1 MSCLVSVKKLFLP
14 IAIATAVVISSM
26 SALAEQTPAE
36 NSIQSAKS
44 ENADKISGTGN
55 DSPALQQLTRFDP
68 AAETKAWLDSVPQD
82 KREKSDAYFE
92 GGYWL
97 LLWNYFLAAGISLL
111 LLTSGISTRLR
122 DFSQRLTNSKTLQV
136 VYYTVPY
143 LLFVFVL
150 SFPLN
155 VYQHFFR
162 EHQYGLA
169 TQNFPAWLQEQLIGL
184 GIALIGGTLFFI
196 VLYAVFRRAPK
207 TWWIWGT
214 AVAVLSSFVLLVI
227 APVFIE
233 PLFNTYTPLTKPEI
247 SEPILVMARANQIP
261 VKQVFEVDASR
272 QTTRVSA
279 NVSGILG
286 TTRIALNDNLLKQ
299 CSIPEIRAVMAH
311 EMGHYVLNHGAKLLT
326 YLGIFIFI
334 GFALTRI
341 LFDAAL
347 TRWGVKLGVRGIAD
361 PAGLPLLTWIFCTLL
376 FLATPLLNTAVR
388 VTEREADAF
397 GINTAREPDGMAKV
411 ALKLGAYRKLNPTP
425 LEEFIF
431 YDHPSGRARIR
442 MAMDW
447 KAANLPAGNNPNSN
461 PNVPNKRENNSIN
474 LSLGDAEKG
483 RQQWQQTCPSGSTSN
498 CECKSAN

>member
-1 MSCLVSVKKLFLP
+1 MQNLLLCFAILIGLLTPTPILCGETPIKGSNAATAGTGASFDTAAALVSGVD
-14 IAIATAVVISSM
+14 
-26 SALAEQTPAE
+26 
-36 NSIQSAKS
+36 N
-44 ENADKISGTGN
+44 
-55 DSPALQQLTRFDP
+55 SPAPRQATPLDP
-68 AAETKAWLDSVPQD
+68 ASVTQAWVDSVPKD

-97 LLWNYFLAAGISLL
+97 ILWNYLMAAGISIFLL
-111 LLTSGISTRLR
+111 SSQSSAWLR
-122 DFSQRLTNSKTLQV
+122 DLSERLTNSKTLQIASYGV
-136 VYYTVPY
+136 LY
-143 LLFVFVL
+143 LLLVYVL

-155 VYQHFFR
+155 LYEHFFR

-169 TQNFPAWLQEQLIGL
+169 TQTFPAWFREQLVGL
-184 GIALIGGTLFFI
+184 GVVLIGGTILLSA
-196 VLYAVFRRAPK
+196 LYAVFRRAPR

-214 AVAVLSSFVLLVI
+214 GVGVVFSFVLLFI
-227 APVFIE
+227 APVFIQ
-233 PLFNTYTPLTKPEI
+233 PLFNTYKPLTKPEI
-247 SEPILVMARANQIP
+247 SEPILAMARANEIP

-272 QTTRVSA
+272 QTMRVSA

-299 CSIPEIRAVMAH
+299 CTIPEMRAVMAH

-326 YLGIFIFI
+326 YLGIFTLI

-341 LFDAAL
+341 LFDRAAR
-347 TRWGVKLGVRGIAD
+347 RWGHKWGVRGIAD
-361 PAGLPLLTWIFCTLL
+361 PAGLPLLVLIFSTLV
-376 FLATPLLNTAVR
+376 FLATPLLNTIVR

-397 GINTAREPDGMAKV
+397 GINASREPDGMAKV

-447 KAANLPAGNNPNSN
+447 KAANLPVGESGATQSGLPLHAS
-461 PNVPNKRENNSIN
+461 
-474 LSLGDAEKG
+474 G
-483 RQQWQQTCPSGSTSN
+483 R
-498 CECKSAN
+498 

>member
-1 MSCLVSVKKLFLP
+1 VKKFLVL
-14 IAIATAVVISSM
+14 IAILAGLVISSI
-26 SALAEQTPAE
+26 SVLSDETPAQT
-36 NSIQSAKS
+36 SIQSATS
-44 ENADKISGTGN
+44 GATVDKISGTGN
-55 DSPALQQLTRFDP
+55 DSVALQQSTSLDP
-68 AAETKAWLDSVPQD
+68 AAATQAWLNSVPQD
-82 KREKSDAYFE
+82 KREKSNAYFE

-97 LLWNYFLAAGISLL
+97 ILWNYLVVAGISILL
-111 LLTSGISTRLR
+111 LSSRISARLR
-122 DFSQRLTNSKTLQV
+122 DFSERLTRYKTPQV
-136 VYYTVPY
+136 ACYSVMY
-143 LLFVFVL
+143 LLLVFVL

-155 VYQHFFR
+155 VYEHFFR

-169 TQNFPAWLQEQLIGL
+169 TQSFPAWFREQLIGL
-184 GIALIGGTLFFI
+184 VITLIAGTIFFF

-214 AVAVLSSFVLLVI
+214 GVAVVFSFVLVFI

-233 PLFNTYTPLTKPEI
+233 PLFNTYKPLAKPEI
-247 SEPILVMARANQIP
+247 SEPILAMARANEIP

-279 NVSGILG
+279 NVSGFLG

-299 CSIPEIRAVMAH
+299 CTLPEIREVMAH

-326 YLGIFIFI
+326 YLGIFILI

-341 LFDAAL
+341 LFDSAVR
-347 TRWGVKLGVRGIAD
+347 RWGDRWGVRGIAD
-361 PAGLPLLTWIFCTLL
+361 PAGLPLLAWIFCTLL
-376 FLATPLLNTAVR
+376 FLATPLLNTVVR

-397 GINTAREPDGMAKV
+397 GINTAREPDGMAEV

-447 KAANLPAGNNPNSN
+447 KAANLSAGESPKSESQNPKQN
-461 PNVPNKRENNSIN
+461 E
-474 LSLGDAEKG
+474 
-483 RQQWQQTCPSGSTSN
+483 Q
-498 CECKSAN
+498 

>member
-1 MSCLVSVKKLFLP
+1 VKKLLLP
-14 IAIATAVVISSM
+14 IAIVTGLVISSM
-26 SALAEQTPAE
+26 SVLSNETPAQI
-36 NSIQSAKS
+36 SIQSATS
-44 ENADKISGTGN
+44 DATADKISGTGK
-55 DSPALQQLTRFDP
+55 DSPALQQSTSLDP
-68 AAETKAWLDSVPQD
+68 AAATEAWLNSVPQE

-97 LLWNYFLAAGISLL
+97 ILWNYLVAAAISILL
-111 LLTSGISTRLR
+111 LSSGISVRLR
-122 DFSQRLTNSKTLQV
+122 DFAIRRTRYKTLQLAC
-136 VYYTVPY
+136 YSIPY
-143 LLFVFVL
+143 LLLAFVL

-155 VYQHFFR
+155 VYEHFIR

-169 TQNFPAWLQEQLIGL
+169 TQSFLAWSREQLIGL
-184 GIALIGGTLFFI
+184 GITLIGGTIFLT

-207 TWWIWGT
+207 TWWILGT
-214 AVAVLSSFVLLVI
+214 GLAVASSFFLLLI

-233 PLFNTYTPLTKPEI
+233 PLFNAYKPLTKPEVR
-247 SEPILVMARANQIP
+247 EPILAMARANEIP

-299 CSIPEIRAVMAH
+299 CTVPEIRAVMAH

-326 YLGIFIFI
+326 SLGIFMLI
-334 GFALTRI
+334 GFGLTRI
-341 LFDAAL
+341 LFDAAVR
-347 TRWGVKLGVRGIAD
+347 RWGGKWGVRGIAD
-361 PAGLPLLTWIFCTLL
+361 PAGLPLLALIFCTLL
-376 FLATPLLNTAVR
+376 FLSTPLLNTVVR

-397 GINTAREPDGMAKV
+397 GINTAREPDGMAEV
-411 ALKLGAYRKLNPTP
+411 ALKLGVYRKLNPTP

-447 KAANLPAGNNPNSN
+447 KAANLPAGGS
-461 PNVPNKRENNSIN
+461 
-474 LSLGDAEKG
+474 AETNG
-483 RQQWQQTCPSGSTSN
+483 HN
-498 CECKSAN
+498 

>member
-1 MSCLVSVKKLFLP
+1 M
-14 IAIATAVVISSM
+14 ASSL
-26 SALAEQTPAE
+26 SALSAETPVQTA
-36 NSIQSAKS
+36 IQSAT
-44 ENADKISGTGN
+44 SGDTPVKLNRPGN
-55 DSPALQQLTRFDP
+55 DSPIVHHSTALDP
-68 AAETKAWLDSVPQD
+68 ASATQAWLDSVPRD

-97 LLWNYFLAAGISLL
+97 LLWNYLVAAAISILL
-111 LLTSGISTRLR
+111 LFSRISARLR
-122 DFSQRLTNSKTLQV
+122 DFSERLTRYKTLQV
-136 VYYTVPY
+136 ACYSIAY
-143 LLFVFVL
+143 LLLVYVL

-155 VYQHFFR
+155 VYEHFFR

-169 TQNFPAWLQEQLIGL
+169 TQTFPAWFQEQLIGL
-184 GIALIGGTLFFI
+184 GMTIIGGTIVLI

-214 AVAVLSSFVLLVI
+214 AVAVVFSFFLLII
-227 APVFIE
+227 APVFID
-233 PLFNTYTPLTKPEI
+233 PLFNTYKPLTKPEI

-299 CSIPEIRAVMAH
+299 CTLPEIRAVMAH

-326 YLGIFIFI
+326 YLGIFILA

-341 LFDAAL
+341 LFDAAA
-347 TRWGVKLGVRGIAD
+347 RYWGEKWGVRGIAD
-361 PAGLPLLTWIFCTLL
+361 PAGLPLLALIFSTFL
-376 FLATPLLNTAVR
+376 FLVTPFLNTVVR

-397 GINTAREPDGMAKV
+397 GINTAREPDGMAEV

-447 KAANLPAGNNPNSN
+447 KAANLSAVESP
-461 PNVPNKRENNSIN
+461 K
-474 LSLGDAEKG
+474 
-483 RQQWQQTCPSGSTSN
+483 SGSQNPTQTG
-498 CECKSAN
+498 E

>member
-1 MSCLVSVKKLFLP
+1 VKKFLVL
-14 IAIATAVVISSM
+14 IAIVGPLMVSAMSVLPGETA
-26 SALAEQTPAE
+26 AQTPSGASGDTRGTFGRSGNE
-36 NSIQSAKS
+36 SPVLQQSMRL
-44 ENADKISGTGN
+44 DPTSGT
-55 DSPALQQLTRFDP
+55 Q
-68 AAETKAWLDSVPQD
+68 AWLDSVPQE

-97 LLWNYFLAAGISLL
+97 LLWNYLVAAGISIFLL
-111 LLTSGISTRLR
+111 SSQISARLR
-122 DFSQRLTNSKTLQV
+122 DFSERLTRSKTLQGACYSAV
-136 VYYTVPY
+136 Y
-143 LLFVFVL
+143 LLLVYAL

-155 VYQHFFR
+155 VYEHFFR

-169 TQNFPAWLQEQLIGL
+169 TQSFPAWFQEQLIGL
-184 GIALIGGTLFFI
+184 GITIIGGTIFLI

-214 AVAVLSSFVLLVI
+214 ALAVVFSFFVLII

-233 PLFNTYTPLTKPEI
+233 PLFNTYKPLTKPEI
-247 SEPILVMARANQIP
+247 SEAILTMARANQIP

-286 TTRIALNDNLLKQ
+286 TTRIALNDNLLKE
-299 CSIPEIRAVMAH
+299 CTLPEIRAVMAH

-326 YLGIFIFI
+326 YLGIFVLI

-341 LFDAAL
+341 LFDAAVR
-347 TRWGVKLGVRGIAD
+347 RWGEKWRVRGIAD
-361 PAGLPLLTWIFCTLL
+361 PAGLPLLALIFSTLL
-376 FLATPLLNTAVR
+376 FLATPFLNTVVR

-397 GINTAREPDGMAKV
+397 GINTAREPDGMAEV

-447 KAANLPAGNNPNSN
+447 KAANLPAGETPKSESQNP
-461 PNVPNKRENNSIN
+461 K
-474 LSLGDAEKG
+474 
-483 RQQWQQTCPSGSTSN
+483 QTG
-498 CECKSAN
+498 E

>member
-1 MSCLVSVKKLFLP
+1 MSVLSD
-14 IAIATAVVISSM
+14 
-26 SALAEQTPAE
+26 ETPAQT
-36 NSIQSAKS
+36 SIQSATS
-44 ENADKISGTGN
+44 GDAAVKISGPGN
-55 DSPALQQLTRFDP
+55 DSPALQQSKGLDP
-68 AAETKAWLDSVPQD
+68 AAATQAWLDSVPRD

-97 LLWNYFLAAGISLL
+97 LLWNYLVAAGISILL
-111 LLTSGISTRLR
+111 LSSRISAWLR
-122 DFSQRLTNSKTLQV
+122 DFSERLTRYRTLRV
-136 VYYTVPY
+136 AWYSIAY
-143 LLFVFVL
+143 LLLVYGL

-155 VYQHFFR
+155 VYEHFVR

-169 TQNFPAWLQEQLIGL
+169 TQSFPAWFREQLIGL
-184 GIALIGGTLFFI
+184 GITLIGSTIVLI

-207 TWWIWGT
+207 MWWIWGT
-214 AVAVLSSFVLLVI
+214 GVAVVFSFVLVFI

-233 PLFNTYTPLTKPEI
+233 PLFNTYQPLTKPEV
-247 SEPILVMARANQIP
+247 SEPILAMARANQIP

-272 QTTRVSA
+272 QTTRISA

-299 CSIPEIRAVMAH
+299 CTIPEIREVMAH

-326 YLGIFIFI
+326 YLGIFVLV

-341 LFDAAL
+341 LFDAAVR
-347 TRWGVKLGVRGIAD
+347 RWGDKWGVRGIAD
-361 PAGLPLLTWIFCTLL
+361 PAGLPLLALIFSTLL
-376 FLATPLLNTAVR
+376 FLATPFLNTVVR

-397 GINTAREPDGMAKV
+397 GINAAREPEAMAKV
-411 ALKLGAYRKLNPTP
+411 ALKLGAYRKLNPNP

-447 KAANLPAGNNPNSN
+447 KAANLSAGDGSKSEPQNR
-461 PNVPNKRENNSIN
+461 K
-474 LSLGDAEKG
+474 
-483 RQQWQQTCPSGSTSN
+483 QT
-498 CECKSAN
+498 ED